1 MLAMSAFPNAPY
13 ASFCKHI
20 SLFPG
25 LELGQWPLSVKGILK
40 NKSQGVMI
48 SLGQA

>member
-1 MLAMSAFPNAPY
+1 MLAMSAFPRAPY
-13 ASFCKHI
+13 VSFCKHI

-40 NKSQGVMI
+40 NKNQGVMI